1 MNKILL
7 LLFGLSIAIVSQS
20 FGQSFEVY
28 NENDEDISGTTIN
41 ISGPLDEEI
50 GFEFKVLNTTALSV
64 NAKFERCQVDAIDET
79 TNSFCVNG
87 SCVMPSTSLS
97 PEFTV
102 DANATLADFS
112 VHYNA
117 NGNAGTSTIRYKFF
131 NVNNVNDTIDFTII
145 FNASASVENYVS
157 GLMVTDIYPNPAVD
171 IANIDYNLPANSN
184 MNIVIYN
191 ILGKEIMQFNLTNS
205 GRLNIP
211 VSDLQGGTYFCR
223 YNIDGETK
231 ETQKLII
238 K

>member
-1 MNKILL
+1 MNKIL

-28 NENDEDISGTTIN
+28 NEDDEVISGTTVN

-50 GFEFKVLNTTALSV
+50 VFEFKISNTTALSV
-64 NAKFERCQVDAIDET
+64 DAKFERCEVDAIDGT
-79 TNSFCVNG
+79 SNSFCANNT
-87 SCVMPSTSLS
+87 CVMPTTNLS

-102 DANATLADFS
+102 DANTTLADFS
-112 VHYNA
+112 AHYSA
-117 NGNAGTSTIRYKFF
+117 NGNTGISTIRYKFF
-131 NVNNVNDTIDFTII
+131 NVNNVNDTVDFTVV

-157 GLMVTDIYPNPAVD
+157 GLMVTDIYPNPAVNV
-171 IANIDYNLPANSN
+171 ANIDYNLPVNSK

-191 ILGKEIMQFNLTNS
+191 ILGKEIMQFNLTDN

-223 YNIDGETK
+223 YNIDGETV